1 VRSSRE
7 RYDGT
12 GHPDGLAG
20 EAIPLGARIVA
31 VCDAFDAL
39 LSQRP
44 WRPAMG
50 TAAAI
55 AELHAG
61 AGTQFDGVV
70 VDAFAAVIDERSEL
84 PA

>member
-1 VRSSRE
+1 MRSSRE
-7 RYDGT
+7 RYDRT

-20 EAIPLGARIVA
+20 EAIPRGAAIVA
-31 VCDAFDAL
+31 VCDAFDAM

-44 WRPAMG
+44 WRPAMS
-50 TAAAI
+50 THAAI

-61 AGTQFDGVV
+61 AGSQFDGVV
-70 VDAFAAVIDERSEL
+70 VDAFAAVIDERSRL